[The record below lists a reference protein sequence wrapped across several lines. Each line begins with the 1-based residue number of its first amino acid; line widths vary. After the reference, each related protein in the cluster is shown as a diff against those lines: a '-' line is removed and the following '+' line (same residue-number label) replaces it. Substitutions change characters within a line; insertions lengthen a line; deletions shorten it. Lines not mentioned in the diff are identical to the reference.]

1 MKKCIIIANG
11 KCPKKSELKYFVEQG
26 YSTIICADGGA
37 NSALKLKINPDYIIG
52 DLDSIEGSTLK
63 YFKGKSQIVQYK
75 RQNDT
80 DVEKC
85 LKFAIKKKFTKAV
98 LLGGT
103 GNRLDHSICNL
114 GIVLKFYDKIKIS
127 LLSDESFLVP
137 VKGDFN
143 FNSKKG
149 ELISIYGFD
158 KKTTFTSTGL
168 KYPLKN
174 MSLPFGEK
182 ESTSN
187 IAVKE
192 KFGLKVNG
200 GVGFVIRSFKM
211 IKRNGHL

>member
-11 KCPKKSELKYFVEQG
+11 KCPKKSELKFFVEKG

-37 NSALKLKINPDYIIG
+37 NSAYKLKVIPDYIIG
-52 DLDSIEGSTLK
+52 DLDSAD
-63 YFKGKSQIVQYK
+63 KSILNYYKNKSEIINIK

-85 LKFAIKKKFTKAV
+85 LKFAIKKKFTDAV

-114 GIVLKFYDKIKIS
+114 GILIKFYNQIS
-127 LLSDESFLVP
+127 ISMLSGDSFLIAH
-137 VKGDFN
+137 
-143 FNSKKG
+143 KG
-149 ELISIYGFD
+149 ETILKMTKGETISSYGFD
-158 KKTTFTSTGL
+158 KKTTFTSKGL

-174 MSLPFGEK
+174 ISLPFGEK

-187 IAVKE
+187 IAVNE
-192 KFGLKVNG
+192 KVKIKING
-200 GVGFVIRSFKM
+200 GIGFIVRDFKM
-211 IKRNGHL
+211 IKRNGLF